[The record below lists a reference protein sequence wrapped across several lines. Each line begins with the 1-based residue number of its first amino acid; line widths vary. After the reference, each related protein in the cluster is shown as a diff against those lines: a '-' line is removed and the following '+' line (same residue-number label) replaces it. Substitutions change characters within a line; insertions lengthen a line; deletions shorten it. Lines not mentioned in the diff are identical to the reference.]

1 MSTEQWNTFCWY
13 VDTVHFG
20 LVTCAMSSAATR
32 SASAAHSR
40 ARLQSSMRVL
50 MRNVVAAVLR
60 GARVSHLRGKLV
72 FYGLATIDQTERW
85 WG

>member
-1 MSTEQWNTFCWY
+1 
-13 VDTVHFG
+13 
-20 LVTCAMSSAATR
+20 MSSAATR

-40 ARLQSSMRVL
+40 ERLQSSMHVP

-72 FYGLATIDQTERW
+72 FYGLANR
-85 WG
+85 